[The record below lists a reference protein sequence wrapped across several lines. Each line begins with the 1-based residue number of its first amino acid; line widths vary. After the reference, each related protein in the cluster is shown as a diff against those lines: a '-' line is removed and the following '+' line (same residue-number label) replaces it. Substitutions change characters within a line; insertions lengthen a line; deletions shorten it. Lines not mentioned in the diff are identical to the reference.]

1 MPAECCF
8 TILSFFKFQKVIT
21 RGISNPR
28 GVAVY
33 PTKGLLA
40 YSNWDDNPERKP
52 HIGLAGLDGDDVE
65 ILVETNLRWPNGL
78 AFDMPSNRLFWGEAY
93 YDLLES
99 IRLDGT
105 GRVSVKPNT
114 NLMALHP
121 FSVAVFEN
129 TIFWSDQS
137 MREIQSCDKFTGE
150 DHKAVVKAANLKV
163 MGVHIIHELLEPMK
177 QSPCAFKKCSHLC
190 FLKRGGKEAVC
201 DCPTG
206 YEMTANGHECQNL
219 QPSPQLTKEVH
230 SLEEIL
236 SVTTTKEEILSVET
250 TMVAAALPNLKSTT
264 SSTKTTPTTTTPP
277 PLASMSET
285 ATNSSTLTTKVRLQ
299 STLNSTEIL
308 VIVVSVI
315 VVFIVCCILIY
326 CGLKKKAGKFKS
338 PVSKRKR
345 GVQNN
350 QQVIFTNHHPMSA
363 KLEHGTGREIYNNYE
378 DLLDYKSE
386 EGNPRSVSK
395 SLIYENS
402 KTDLMV
408 DLNQDIENTNDK
420 CQLITDA

>member
-236 SVTTTKEEILSVET
+236 SVTTTKEEILSLET

-264 SSTKTTPTTTTPP
+264 SSTKTTPTTTPP